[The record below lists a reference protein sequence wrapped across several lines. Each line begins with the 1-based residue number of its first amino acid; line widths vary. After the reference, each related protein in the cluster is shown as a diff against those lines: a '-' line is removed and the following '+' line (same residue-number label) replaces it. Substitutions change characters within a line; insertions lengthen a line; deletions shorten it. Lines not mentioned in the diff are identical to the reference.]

1 MVIHQPKSRV
11 LISVM
16 IALAFGRCPFSAQ
29 AAPQAPIVA
38 GPYAS
43 VLKAI
48 ESVRACGAYEIRLA
62 FPPVAK
68 PGQAALFTEASM
80 TNAQV
85 RCINDWSTIHGREL
99 RLEPR
104 WWRDDFTSNIPPGV
118 KAPWPPDK

>member
-1 MVIHQPKSRV
+1 MANHQPRSRV
-11 LISVM
+11 LACLRL
-16 IALAFGRCPFSAQ
+16 ALAIGSYPLAAH

-48 ESVRACGAYEIRLA
+48 EAARACGMYEVRLA

-68 PGQAALFTEASM
+68 EGLAALFTEPSM

-85 RCINDWSTIHGREL
+85 RCLNDWSTVHGKEL

-104 WWRDDFTSNIPPGV
+104 WWRDDFTSNVPPGV
-118 KAPWPPDK
+118 KAPWPPDR

>member
-1 MVIHQPKSRV
+1 MTIYQPKSR
-11 LISVM
+11 
-16 IALAFGRCPFSAQ
+16 ALTSLKLALVFGSWPLAGQ

-48 ESVRACGAYEIRLA
+48 EAARACGVYEVRLA

-85 RCINDWSTIHGREL
+85 RCVNDWSTIHGKEL

-104 WWRDDFTSNIPPGV
+104 WWRDDFTSNVPPGV